1 MAFRLPEG
9 ESVAVGVRLIA
20 REQIDYAIEELSDRS
35 LARDLVVHE
44 VRKRCKKLRGLL
56 RLVRPCLGD
65 SYARENAH
73 FRDAARLLS
82 PLRDDQSIIDAYD
95 ALMAHFA
102 DEIERRSFTT
112 IRRRLARRR
121 KERAALVSDVEE
133 RIAQVRGQME
143 AGRERVA
150 NWSIDAVGV
159 EAWRG
164 GFEQTYRRARKAMAL
179 AYEAQT
185 TEHFHEWRKRVK
197 YHWYHTRILQ
207 PLWPDALGVRGDA
220 ANTLGE
226 MLGMHHDL
234 VVLGA
239 TLLDKREGFGDGR
252 AVQAL
257 AGLIDRRRSELAASA
272 KPLGARLFADKVAW
286 IGQRW
291 VRYWDASQEEREARQ
306 GRESQPAAISA

>member
-9 ESVAVGVRLIA
+9 ESVAEGVRLIA
-20 REQIDYAIEELSDRS
+20 REQIEHAIDELSDRS
-35 LARDLVVHE
+35 LAQDLAVHA

-56 RLVRPCLGD
+56 RLLRPCLGD
-65 SYARENAH
+65 SYTRENVH

-95 ALMAHFA
+95 ALVAHFA
-102 DEIERRSFTT
+102 EEVDRKAFGT

-121 KERAALVSDVEE
+121 KQRAEGVTDVEE

-150 NWSIDAVGV
+150 HWSIDATGV
-159 EAWRG
+159 EVWRG
-164 GFEQTYRRARKAMAL
+164 GFEQTYRRALKAMAL
-179 AYEAQT
+179 AYEAPT
-185 TEHFHEWRKRVK
+185 TEHFHEWRKQVK

-207 PLWPDALGVRGDA
+207 PLWPEVLGVRGDA

-226 MLGMHHDL
+226 ALGTHHDL
-234 VVLGA
+234 AVLRA
-239 TLLDKREGFGDGR
+239 TLLDEREGFGQR
-252 AVQAL
+252 AVQAVV
-257 AGLIDRRRSELAASA
+257 GLIDRRRSELAASA
-272 KPLGARLFADKVAW
+272 RPLGARLFADKAAR

-291 VRYWDASQEEREARQ
+291 ARYWDTWQDEQAARQ
-306 GRESQPAAISA
+306 VSESQPAAISA